1 VRPRLLETI
10 NLATLIILSALTVVL
25 RRRLADPG
33 GLLLRYALLAAAV
46 IAVALCVPRARKWP
60 APLRFV
66 LDFYPTAFIPLL
78 YETLG
83 PLITAARG
91 EARDDLLIA
100 ADRALLGVDVTVWLE
115 RFARPFLND
124 FFFLSYTTYYFLA
137 LALGILL
144 YLRNLTTLRRYIF
157 TLTFCYLVSYAGYF
171 ALPALGPRY
180 ALAERQSVSLETT
193 LISRTIAETLN
204 RLEHTKFD
212 VFPSGHTMIAV
223 TVLLV
228 AWRRARDAFWYF
240 LPVALCLIA
249 STVYCR
255 YHYVIDLLAGAA
267 LAFASVPTGDWIY
280 DRWVSATESSSSSAR

>member
-1 VRPRLLETI
+1 VRPRLLEAI
-10 NLATLIILSALTVVL
+10 NLSTLAVLSALTIAL
-25 RRRLADPG
+25 RHRLPDAG
-33 GLLLRYALLAAAV
+33 GLLGRYGLLAAGA
-46 IAVALCVPRARKWP
+46 IAVALCVPRARRWP
-60 APLRFV
+60 APARII
-66 LDFYPTAFIPLL
+66 LDFYPVAFIPLL

-83 PLITAARG
+83 PLISAARG
-91 EARDDLLIA
+91 QARDDLLIA
-100 ADRALLGVDVTVWLE
+100 ADRALFGVDVTVWLE
-115 RFARPFLND
+115 RFTRPVLND

-137 LALGILL
+137 LGLGILL
-144 YLRNLTTLRRYIF
+144 YLRELSVLRRYIF

-180 ALAERQSVSLETT
+180 ALADKQSVSLETT
-193 LISRTIAETLN
+193 PIARTIAETLN
-204 RLEHTKFD
+204 TLEHTKFD

-228 AWRRARDAFWYF
+228 AWRRAKDAFWYL

-255 YHYVIDLLAGAA
+255 YHYVVDVLAGAA

-280 DRWVSATESSSSSAR
+280 DRFTGSKESRSRETA